1 MRIFWAKYGKILPVD
16 TGGKLRSFNLLQEL
30 AKRADL
36 TFFNYH
42 DGPRDEGYESDLGR
56 EIPES
61 VVVPVS
67 DLPSTHLSV
76 VRRFALSA
84 LSPVPFTITRYS
96 SPAAR
101 ARAATLIRES
111 GYEIG
116 VCDFLTPTL
125 TLPAAMVSTQNAPA
139 VLFEHNVESD
149 LWRRRYL
156 SESRP
161 TNRVIYWWESLR
173 MRRFEA
179 RMLAA
184 YQHVLAVSEHD
195 KGRLLALAPGVQIDV
210 VPTGVDLR
218 RFHPLPDHQP
228 SPGLV
233 VFVGSMDWEPNVD
246 GVEWFCESVWP
257 LVRRQLADV
266 SLRIVGRSPGP
277 RVRKLSSPSV
287 EVTGSVPS
295 VVEHLREAAAVVV
308 PLRVGGGTRLKIYEA
323 MATGAAVVSTT
334 IGAEGL
340 DIQDGKN
347 ILLRDEAAPF
357 ADALV
362 GLLQDAEQR
371 RRIGEAARQ
380 HALQHD
386 WPHVAQRLEATL
398 RRVRDSS
405 GTRPR

>member
-1 MRIFWAKYGKILPVD
+1 
-16 TGGKLRSFNLLQEL
+16 LREL
-30 AKRADL
+30 AKRTEL

-42 DGPRDEGYESDLGR
+42 DGDRDEAYESDLGR
-56 EIPES
+56 DLPGA

-67 DLPSTHLSV
+67 DLPSTRLSV
-76 VRRFALSA
+76 VRSLVLSA
-84 LSPVPFTITRYS
+84 LSPVPFTITRYT

-101 ARAATLIRES
+101 ARVATLMSEN
-111 GYEIG
+111 GYEVA

-125 TLPAAMVSTQNAPA
+125 TLPAALTSKQNPPA

-156 SESRP
+156 SERRTSMRF
-161 TNRVIYWWESLR
+161 IYWWESWR

-184 YQHVLAVSEHD
+184 YQRVLAVSEHD
-195 KGRLLALAPGVQIDV
+195 RGRLIALAPGVQVDV

-218 RFHPLPDHQP
+218 RFHPLPDREP
-228 SPGLV
+228 SPSLV
-233 VFVGSMDWEPNVD
+233 VFVGSMDWEPNID
-246 GVEWFCESVWP
+246 GVEWFCGSVWP
-257 LVRRQLADV
+257 IVQRQLPAATF
-266 SLRIVGRSPGP
+266 RIVGRSPGP
-277 RVRKLSSPSV
+277 RVYKLSGSSV

-295 VVEHLREAAAVVV
+295 VVDHLREAAAVVV

-340 DIQDGKN
+340 EVQDGKD
-347 ILLRDEAAPF
+347 ILIRDDAASF

-362 GLLQDAEQR
+362 RVLQNADLR
-371 RRIGEAARQ
+371 LRIGEAARH
-380 HALQHD
+380 HASQFD
-386 WPHVAQRLEATL
+386 WPRVAERLEATL
-398 RRVRDSS
+398 HRVRDSPTARLLGATS
-405 GTRPR
+405 FSR